1 MTTSREDFNETWLTE
16 MPMGLGNFDT
26 FDMVEYNIK
35 DLLKHNIK
43 VNNLRNNLKKV
54 DLSQTLYYWYQ
65 TSNGEI
71 ILGVELDK
79 KPQGLVVRLVGK
91 NPKYVGKQPFTSD
104 LYQFILNDNKTKSLR
119 LFSDNSLSDEGKQI
133 WDRLFNLGLDVS
145 IYDIENP
152 GKTFKTFNSKT
163 EMNQYFKKD
172 DSDFKRYQ
180 YVLSS
185 PGEMLA
191 EMRGYFNIRR
201 FRETVPGLL

>member
-16 MPMGLGNFDT
+16 MPEGLGNFDT

-35 DLLKHNIK
+35 DLLKHDIK
-43 VNNLRNNLKKV
+43 VNNLKNNLKKV

-79 KPQGLVVRLVGK
+79 KPQGLIVRLVGK

-145 IYDIENP
+145 VYDSLNP
-152 GKTFKTFNSKT
+152 GKTFNTFNSKT
-163 EMNQYFKKD
+163 EMDQYFKKD
-172 DSDFKRYQ
+172 DRDFKRYQ

-191 EMRGYFNIRR
+191 EIRGHFNIRR
-201 FRETVPGLL
+201 LRETVPGLL